1 MNPGPGVSHRFTIH
15 IPDDNVNNTNASTN
29 NMAEENTRHLLDVEN
44 VRRSPMHDEPTTMVN
59 KGAQFPMAYAVDGGK
74 PLEEPSK

>member
-1 MNPGPGVSHRFTIH
+1 MNWCFSSVHN
-15 IPDDNVNNTNASTN
+15 PDDKVNNTKAKTKNR
-29 NMAEENTRHLLDVEN
+29 AEENTKHLLDVEN

>member
-1 MNPGPGVSHRFTIH
+1 MNWCFSSVHN
-15 IPDDNVNNTNASTN
+15 PDDKVNKTKATTKSR
-29 NMAEENTRHLLDVEN
+29 AEENTKHLFDVEN